1 MPAFAALTGSKLCDI
16 EISVPLQKF
25 VEIVWVNGDY
35 LSTFLTDKLFEK
47 DVAITEWKTVRSSR
61 AERVKFE
68 RAISSQHP
76 LPISLPWLPLFIE
89 SSNIQS
95 LEYDHMRRMLRIVEI
110 STIKG
115 LPFVDPFIITEW
127 DVHELPTGSCKAH
140 ITLRFEYEKSSWLQ
154 SMVES
159 NSRTELVRFFEMWEV
174 NFALQLTALKES
186 NELGKKPVLHS
197 LSRLFLVQ
205 NPFIEEPIGAT
216 VESSPVILSSNPPT
230 DISNAT
236 NGNALEGRINTDT
249 PIISKPPAYIQ
260 QKEKVLHP
268 SEKMS
273 LNYNDEGVFDSS
285 IDGSRKWSSS
295 QPMGDFTDRNI
306 LFETIAALIINYFH
320 GIKVAA
326 LHGIE
331 VNSSFRFVQ
340 PTSDPVNCTPFR
352 AFHNEHFG
360 VFDNNDG
367 HPSSLS
373 QMAAGSNCFNIFD
386 ILLHLDL

>member
-1 MPAFAALTGSKLCDI
+1 MPAFAALTGSKLSDI

-25 VEIVWVNGDY
+25 VEIVWVKGDF
-35 LSTFLTDKLFEK
+35 LSTFLIDKLLEK
-47 DVAITEWKTVRSSR
+47 EVVITEWKTVRSSG

-95 LEYDHMRRMLRIVEI
+95 LEYDHTRRMLRIVEI

-140 ITLRFEYEKSSWLQ
+140 ITLRFEYAKSSWLQ

-174 NFALQLTALKES
+174 NFALQLTALKER
-186 NELGKKPVLHS
+186 NELGKKPILHS
-197 LSRLFLVQ
+197 LSRLFLV
-205 NPFIEEPIGAT
+205 NDPYTEEPIGAT
-216 VESSPVILSSNPPT
+216 LETYPGIVSLDPPS

-236 NGNALEGRINTDT
+236 NPNAVEGRINTDS
-249 PIISKPPAYIQ
+249 PMRPKPPAYIQ
-260 QKEKVLHP
+260 QKEKTINP
-268 SEKMS
+268 SDKFRS
-273 LNYNDEGVFDSS
+273 NYNDEGVFDSS
-285 IDGSRKWSSS
+285 GDGSRKWASSP
-295 QPMGDFTDRNI
+295 PMGDFTDRNI
-306 LFETIAALIINYFH
+306 LFETIAALIINYFY

-331 VNSSFRFVQ
+331 VNNSFRFAQ
-340 PTSDPVNCTPFR
+340 PTSDLVNCIPFLT
-352 AFHNEHFG
+352 
-360 VFDNNDG
+360 
-367 HPSSLS
+367 S
-373 QMAAGSNCFNIFD
+373 
-386 ILLHLDL
+386 